1 MFLHVPVSY
10 IHAGSELRQRALTTL
25 EKKIEVR
32 MLSLPVP
39 YLVSAGHSLAGSEA
53 DTLFLRRV
61 CLISEGLPTCSALR
75 SSVRLIPFP
84 SSYSHPGGE
93 TSSHIGAALRRL

>member
-39 YLVSAGHSLAGSEA
+39 WSPLAIHWPEVKQ
-53 DTLFLRRV
+53 T
-61 CLISEGLPTCSALR
+61 
-75 SSVRLIPFP
+75 PFFFA
-84 SSYSHPGGE
+84 E
-93 TSSHIGAALRRL
+93 FA